1 MDITADLLSIMQ
13 THSNSDETVQL
24 SSNIIQDLGLDSIQV
39 MELVFDIESKFDISI
54 SLNQLPEINT
64 VGDLQ
69 DHVAKQLQSKA

>member
-1 MDITADLLSIMQ
+1 MDITADLLAIMQ

-54 SLNQLPEINT
+54 SLNQLPEINS

-69 DHVAKQLQSKA
+69 DHITKQLQSKA